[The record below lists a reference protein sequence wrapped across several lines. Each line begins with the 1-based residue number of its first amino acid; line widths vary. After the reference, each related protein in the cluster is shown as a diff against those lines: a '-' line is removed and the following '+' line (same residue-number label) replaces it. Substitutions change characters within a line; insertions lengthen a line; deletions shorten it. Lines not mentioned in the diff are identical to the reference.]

1 MRKGRFPADPP
12 LVTSFSRDE
21 GLTHL
26 LFRAAVAERLKV
38 FVENGEQAVGFR
50 VVDARER
57 READDGPVFNG
68 GGRNE
73 PACGPE
79 DALQMLER
87 ERVGRMKEGEYVR
100 ATRILLETGLEA
112 ESDHA
117 GGELFGSRATGRLA
131 HGGAALLVESVQR
144 GMQGGD
150 GLRRQGVFDAGFLP
164 AQAFEEVERDAARP
178 SFGRLENVAAGQHE
192 GEAGDAFEAAVRD
205 REEHVDAERFRVD
218 ACGAEGD
225 ACVDDERP
233 ALRPD
238 GTADFPEVVPEE

>member
-100 ATRILLETGLEA
+100 ATRILLETGSKPSLIMPAASFSAAARQDVSRTA
-112 ESDHA
+112 EPPS
-117 GGELFGSRATGRLA
+117 LSRASS
-131 HGGAALLVESVQR
+131 AACR
-144 GMQGGD
+144 
-150 GLRRQGVFDAGFLP
+150 
-164 AQAFEEVERDAARP
+164 
-178 SFGRLENVAAGQHE
+178 
-192 GEAGDAFEAAVRD
+192 
-205 REEHVDAERFRVD
+205 AE
-218 ACGAEGD
+218 
-225 ACVDDERP
+225 
-233 ALRPD
+233 
-238 GTADFPEVVPEE
+238 TA